1 MTAIRVVKGE
11 PSAEEVAAL
20 VLALLNAGRRAE
32 AGPVSRAATWQAPDW
47 PAPSW
52 RLRGKG

>member
-1 MTAIRVVKGE
+1 MTAIRVVKGD

-20 VLALLNAGRRAE
+20 VLALLNAGRRTA

-52 RLRGKG
+52 RVRGKG

>member
-1 MTAIRVVKGE
+1 MTAIRVLKGD

-20 VLALLNAGRRAE
+20 VLALLNAGSPAE
-32 AGPVSRAATWQAPDW
+32 AGPVSRAATWQQADW
-47 PAPSW
+47 PAPTW